1 MRRIFIVCILCI
13 TSFTALR
20 SLLWHK
26 LCYIRDPLPAKQTCE
41 EASFPLQ
48 DFLRQPMRFIGM
60 GSQCVVFAPK
70 ESPYVL
76 KICKA
81 TRYQNFFSSC
91 EKKQQRLQNDCE
103 NYEIAFSKLSEQTG
117 IVYLHLHKTWS
128 LKTKIQLIDPL
139 HLPYKASADDL
150 VFYIQKK
157 ATSFSDYLRT
167 SSRAQQQL
175 LLSSLLASIQEQT
188 SLGIRIKDIHP
199 LKNIGVVENHPI
211 WIDPGRMEKRQIPYS
226 TEETEVLL
234 HKMRSLLKP
243 FFQDQEVDF
252 F

>member
-13 TSFTALR
+13 ISFTTVRAVI
-20 SLLWHK
+20 WHK
-26 LCYIRDPLPAKQTCE
+26 LCYIRDPLPAKETCE
-41 EASFPLQ
+41 SSLFPLK
-48 DFLRQPMRFIGM
+48 DFLSKPMHFIGV
-60 GSQCVVFAPK
+60 GSQCLVFAPK

-91 EKKQQRLQNDCE
+91 QRKQQRLHNDCE

-117 IVYLHLHKTWS
+117 IVYLHLHKTSS

-157 ATSFSDYLRT
+157 AIPFSEYLQT
-167 SSRAQQQL
+167 SSDTEQRL
-175 LLSSLLASIQEQT
+175 LLSSLLTSIEEQT
-188 SLGIRIKDIHP
+188 SLGVRIKDIHP
-199 LKNIGVVENHPI
+199 LKNIGVVRNRPI
-211 WIDPGRMEKRQIPYS
+211 WIDPGRMEKRQTAYS
-226 TEETEVLL
+226 KEETEVLL
-234 HKMRSLLKP
+234 DKMRSLLTP
-243 FFQDQEVDF
+243 FFPDQEVDF